1 MAQNRTTLIINTVIN
16 IGIMK
21 NGIGISE
28 ENRAQ
33 VARSL
38 NVLLADEHILYMKTR
53 DAHWNVT
60 GPDFHVMH
68 LFFEKQYQQLE
79 EIIDELA
86 ERIRMLDH
94 YPEATLRHF
103 LELTHLSEGK
113 DGNNSSLSFIKSL
126 LRDHHAVIIHLR
138 EAINEYAEK
147 WKDAGSSDFVNGL
160 LEKHEKISWMLRA
173 HLI

>member
-1 MAQNRTTLIINTVIN
+1 MA
-16 IGIMK
+16 

-53 DAHWNVT
+53 NAHWNVT
-60 GPDFHVMH
+60 GADFQVMH

-79 EIIDELA
+79 KIIDEVA

-94 YPEATLRHF
+94 YPEATFRHF
-103 LELTHLSEGK
+103 LQLTHLSEAR
-113 DGNNSSLSFIKSL
+113 DGDNTSLSFIKSL
-126 LRDHHAVIIHLR
+126 LGDHQAVIIHLR
-138 EAINEYAEK
+138 QIINEYAEK
-147 WKDAGSSDFVNGL
+147 WKDAGSSDFINAL

-173 HLI
+173 HLT